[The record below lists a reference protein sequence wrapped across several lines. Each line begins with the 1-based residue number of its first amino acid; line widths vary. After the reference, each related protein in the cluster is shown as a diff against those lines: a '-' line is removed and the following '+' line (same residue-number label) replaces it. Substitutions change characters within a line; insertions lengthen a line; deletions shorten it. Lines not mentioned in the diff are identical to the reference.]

1 VLKLSLKDLL
11 KRALM
16 VDAQEVRLIPGRR
29 TVVVTSQ
36 GENEVRGDPQT
47 PDRINALLEEVLTAE
62 ARRSLATGWAE
73 WDFLLPDKGRV
84 RATAELKMGLVHAA
98 FDLTRL
104 DEPAPF
110 DELPLPQAAPTPPNA
125 VPPNRAAPHAAAPHL
140 GIPPA
145 ALDPDPLPS
154 PDLAQPDPPR
164 ARPTVASARM
174 PEPSELAVRIDE
186 QAQSTPARPSHGG
199 AIAMPARGF
208 DAAPGAESTEKI
220 DSLLRQMVA
229 MKASDLHVC
238 ATAPPMVRLDGD
250 MVALPGAPPLGPDD
264 VRALLWPM
272 VPPRNRQEFEET
284 HDTDFAHEIPGVAR
298 FRANLFVDL
307 RGMGGVFRVIP
318 SKILTAQDLG
328 LSPQIL
334 SLCNLSK
341 GLVVVTGPTG
351 SGKSTTLAA
360 LIDYINQTRAAHI
373 ITIEDPVE
381 FVHPNKKSLI
391 NQRQVGEHTHSFKK
405 ALRAA
410 LREDPDIVLLG
421 EMRDL
426 ETISIAM
433 ETAETGHLVFGTLH
447 TSSAPSTIDR
457 IIDQFPSEEQNQVRT
472 MLSGSLKGVIAQML
486 CKKRGGGRVA
496 ALEVMFGVPAIA
508 NLIREGKIFQ
518 IPSVMQTSRN
528 MGMRLMNDSLLELVK
543 SGQVEPDEAL
553 SKSTDKSTLQTL
565 FRQNNI
571 SFSATA

>member
-1 VLKLSLKDLL
+1 MVKLTLRDLL

-47 PDRINALLEEVLTAE
+47 PDRINAMLEEVLTPE
-62 ARRSLATGWAE
+62 GRRSLSTGWAE
-73 WDFLLPDKGRV
+73 WQFDLPGKGMV
-84 RATAELKMGLVHAA
+84 RATAELKMGLVHAS
-98 FDLTRL
+98 FDLTML
-104 DEPAPF
+104 SDDSPLTVS
-110 DELPLPQAAPTPPNA
+110 DELPPMPPASPASPVGRAQPTVISAGESRPSATLGAAFPAAPVGAATQQSIRQPLET
-125 VPPNRAAPHAAAPHL
+125 VPPA
-140 GIPPA
+140 
-145 ALDPDPLPS
+145 
-154 PDLAQPDPPR
+154 
-164 ARPTVASARM
+164 
-174 PEPSELAVRIDE
+174 
-186 QAQSTPARPSHGG
+186 PARHKTDAGLSGG
-199 AIAMPARGF
+199 
-208 DAAPGAESTEKI
+208 STEQI
-220 DSLLRQMVA
+220 DLLLRKMVEL
-229 MKASDLHVC
+229 KASDLHLCV
-238 ATAPPMVRLDGD
+238 TAPPMIRQDGD
-250 MVALPGAPPLGPDD
+250 MVPIPGTTPLTAEQ
-264 VRALLWPM
+264 VQNILWPM
-272 VPPRNRQEFEET
+272 VPNRNRDEFDKT

-298 FRANLFVDL
+298 FRCNLFVDL

-318 SKILTAQDLG
+318 SKILSAQDLN
-328 LSPQIL
+328 LPPQIL

-360 LIDYINQTRAAHI
+360 LIDYINQTRAAHV

-391 NQRQVGEHTHSFKK
+391 NQRQVGEHTDSFKK

-447 TSSAPSTIDR
+447 TSSAPSTVDR

-472 MLSGSLKGVIAQML
+472 MLAGSLKGVIAQML
-486 CKKRGGGRVA
+486 CKKKNGGRIA
-496 ALEVMFGVPAIA
+496 ALEVMFGVPAVA

-518 IPSVMQTSRN
+518 IPSIIQTSRN
-528 MGMRLMNDSLLELVK
+528 QGMRMMNDSLLEHVKAGLVDA
-543 SGQVEPDEAL
+543 DEAL
-553 SKSTDKSTLQTL
+553 SKSNDKSTLQTI

-571 SFSATA
+571 NFSPTA